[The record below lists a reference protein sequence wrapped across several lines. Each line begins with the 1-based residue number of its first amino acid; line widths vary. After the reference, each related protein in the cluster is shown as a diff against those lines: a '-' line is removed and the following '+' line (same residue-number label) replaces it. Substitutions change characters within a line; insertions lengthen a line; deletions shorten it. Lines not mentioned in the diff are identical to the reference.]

1 MNYKEYNDY
10 ELVYMVRENDDECTN
25 ILYDKY
31 ISILK
36 KIAYDYYQKFNTYGY
51 DYDDFLQEA
60 FISFQKA
67 LVSFDESKN
76 SLFYSFVVLCV
87 RRNLMSFCRNISS
100 KKSNLSNYYLL
111 NIEDVSIIDSDSDIM
126 KNIHQLEIYNIF
138 LDFIFEFSLEVS
150 SIMELRI
157 NGFSYREISSLLDI
171 PSSSVEFKSRKA
183 RKRLQQKLR
192 EYKL

>member
-31 ISILK
+31 MPILK

-138 LDFIFEFSLEVS
+138 RDVIFEFSLEVS